1 MNIEKLE
8 ETIRELT
15 CKFEAENFIFD
26 LMLAYELPKASIAR
40 LRSGNANL
48 GKDDCDVLAKNRVC
62 YTLDKSSDLHGL
74 VDRLKSM
81 SRIKSAKP
89 RFIIVTD
96 GKTLL
101 ASDTKTDDSLES
113 LLVDLAK
120 HFDFF
125 LPWSG
130 TEKSQLRNESI
141 ADIRAAEKMGRLYDL
156 ILESNPAQTEG
167 ERHSL
172 NVFLARLLFCYFAED
187 TRIFKEDQFTKA
199 IDSHTAFDGSDLQ
212 QYLTRLFKVLAV
224 EARENLPKYLAD
236 FPYVNGGLFCE
247 EHPVPK
253 FDAKSRKIILDC
265 GSLNWRDINP
275 DIFGSMIQAVVHSN
289 ERGNLGIHYTSVL
302 NIMKVIEP
310 LFMNDLRAE
319 LQRAGSNRKKLEVL
333 LERLYRIRI
342 FDPACGSG
350 NFLIIAYKEL
360 SKLEIEIFQRIYGD
374 QKSFQFESKIQLTQ
388 FFGIEIDGFAAETAK
403 LSLWLA
409 EHQMNLAF
417 ESVFGASRPTL
428 PLQDGGHIVR
438 GNATRLAWTDVCPK
452 TGGSEIFVI
461 GNPPYLGSR
470 NQDDDQKDDM
480 KCVFA
485 KDYKSLDYVSCWF
498 LKASSYITGF
508 DASYAFVS
516 TNSICQG
523 EQVGL
528 LWPRVLA
535 NNLEIHFAHTSFK
548 WTNNAKGNAGVTVII
563 VAVRNASSAPKRIFQ
578 STRDETSE
586 NISPYLVNA
595 KTVYVHSQSSPQTE
609 VPRMNFGNMPAD
621 GGQLLFTTGEKN
633 QFLEKE
639 PKAAQYFRKLISA
652 REFLNGQERWCL
664 WLEGATQSEI
674 SKLPL
679 VVERV
684 DKLRAIREESSRP
697 QLAEIPHLFAQI
709 TQPAGQDFVL
719 IPRHSSEHRDYIPMG
734 YFDKDNVAH
743 DSCMIVCG
751 IDLAYFG
758 ILHSAIHMA
767 WIRAVAGRIKT
778 DYRYSAALCYN
789 TFPFPEV
796 NNERKTVLEECVFA
810 IFDARESHSEK
821 TLAQLYDP
829 TKMPEALRVAHAEL
843 DVAVEKCYRTKAF
856 KSDEDR
862 LQFLLERYTES
873 AGKQN
878 QGDES
883 PCQI

>member
-8 ETIRELT
+8 DKIRELT
-15 CKFEAENFIFD
+15 CKFDAENFIFD
-26 LMLAYELPKASIAR
+26 LLLAYELPKASIVR
-40 LRSGNANL
+40 LRNGNANL
-48 GKDDCDVLAKNRVC
+48 SKGDCDVLAKNRIC
-62 YTLDKSSDLHGL
+62 YTLEKSADLHGL
-74 VDRLKSM
+74 IDRLKCS

-101 ASDTKTDDSLES
+101 ASDTKTDDTLDAP
-113 LLVDLAK
+113 LANLAK

-125 LPWSG
+125 LPWAG
-130 TEKSQLRNESI
+130 MEKSQLRNESI

-156 ILESNPAQTEG
+156 ILESNPPQNEQQ
-167 ERHSL
+167 RHSL
-172 NVFLARLLFCYFAED
+172 NVFLSRLLFCYFAED
-187 TRIFKEDQFTKA
+187 TRIFEEDQFTKA
-199 IDSHTAFDGSDLQ
+199 IDSHTATDGSDLQ
-212 QYLTRLFKVLAV
+212 QYLTRLFRVLAV
-224 EARENLPKYLAD
+224 KDRELLPKFLAD

-253 FDAKSRKIILDC
+253 FDSQSRKIILDC

-310 LFMNDLRAE
+310 LFLHDLRADLE
-319 LQRAGSNRKKLEVL
+319 RAGSNRKKLEAL
-333 LERLYRIRI
+333 LERLYRMRV

-360 SKLEIEIFQRIYGD
+360 SKLEIEIFQRIYGN

-388 FFGIEIDGFAAETAK
+388 FYGIEIDGFAAETAK

-409 EHQMNLAF
+409 EHQMNIAF
-417 ESVFGASRPTL
+417 ESVFGSSRPTL
-428 PLQDGGHIVR
+428 PLHDGGLIVR
-438 GNATRLAWTDVCPK
+438 GNATRLEWTDVCPK
-452 TGGSEIFVI
+452 TDGGSIFVI

-470 NQDDDQKDDM
+470 NQNAEQKDDM
-480 KCVFA
+480 KCVFG

-498 LKASSYITGF
+498 FKASSYIEDF

-535 NNLEIHFAHTSFK
+535 KNLEIHFAHTSFK
-548 WTNNAKGNAGVTVII
+548 WTNNAKGNAGVTVIV
-563 VAVRNASSAPKRIFQ
+563 VAVRNTSSTSKRIFQ
-578 STRDETSE
+578 SARVEIAES
-586 NISPYLVNA
+586 ISPYLVNA
-595 KTVYVHSQSSPQTE
+595 KTVYVHGLNSPIAK

-621 GGQLLFTTGEKN
+621 GGQLLFTTSEKN
-633 QFLEKE
+633 QFLEKQPE
-639 PKAAQYFRKLISA
+639 AQQYFRKLISA

-664 WLEGATQSEI
+664 WLQNASEDDI

-679 VVERV
+679 VEERV
-684 DKLRAIREESSRP
+684 NKLREIREESSRP

-709 TQPAGQDFVL
+709 TQPAGEDFVL

-734 YFDKDNVAH
+734 FFDKDNVAH
-743 DSCMIVCG
+743 DSCLIVCG
-751 IDLAYFG
+751 FGLAYFG
-758 ILHSAIHMA
+758 ILHSAIHMV

-789 TFPFPEV
+789 TFPFPEI
-796 NNERKTVLEECVFA
+796 NSEQKSTLEECVFA

-829 TKMPEALRVAHAEL
+829 VKMPETLRNAHTEL
-843 DVAVEKCYRTKAF
+843 DLVVERCYRIRAF
-856 KSDEDR
+856 KSDEER
-862 LQFLLERYTES
+862 LQFLLDRYTKS
-873 AGKQN
+873 VGKT
-878 QGDES
+878 
-883 PCQI
+883 I

>member
-8 ETIRELT
+8 DKIRELT
-15 CKFEAENFIFD
+15 CKFDAENFIFD
-26 LMLAYELPKASIAR
+26 LLLAYELPKASIVR
-40 LRSGNANL
+40 LRNGNANL
-48 GKDDCDVLAKNRVC
+48 SKGDCDVLAKNRIC
-62 YTLDKSSDLHGL
+62 YTLEKSADLHGL
-74 VDRLKSM
+74 IDRLKCS

-101 ASDTKTDDSLES
+101 ASDTKTDDTLDAP
-113 LLVDLAK
+113 LANLAK

-125 LPWSG
+125 LPWAG
-130 TEKSQLRNESI
+130 MEKSQLRNESI

-156 ILESNPAQTEG
+156 ILESNPPQNEQQ
-167 ERHSL
+167 RHSL
-172 NVFLARLLFCYFAED
+172 NVFLSRLLFCYFAED
-187 TRIFKEDQFTKA
+187 TRIFEEDQFTKA
-199 IDSHTAFDGSDLQ
+199 IDSHTATDGSDLQ
-212 QYLTRLFKVLAV
+212 QYLTRLFRVLAV
-224 EARENLPKYLAD
+224 KDRELLPKFLAD

-253 FDAKSRKIILDC
+253 FDSQSRKIILDC

-310 LFMNDLRAE
+310 LFLHDLRADLE
-319 LQRAGSNRKKLEVL
+319 RAGSNRKKLEAL
-333 LERLYRIRI
+333 LERLYRMRV

-360 SKLEIEIFQRIYGD
+360 LKLEIEIFQRIYGN

-388 FFGIEIDGFAAETAK
+388 FYGIEIDGFAAETAK

-409 EHQMNLAF
+409 EHQMNIAF
-417 ESVFGASRPTL
+417 ESVFGSSRPTL
-428 PLQDGGHIVR
+428 PLHDGGLIVR
-438 GNATRLAWTDVCPK
+438 GNATRLEWTDVCPK
-452 TGGSEIFVI
+452 TDGGSIFVI

-470 NQDDDQKDDM
+470 NQNAEQKDDM
-480 KCVFA
+480 KCVFG

-498 LKASSYITGF
+498 FKASSYIEDF

-535 NNLEIHFAHTSFK
+535 KNLEIHFAHTSFK
-548 WTNNAKGNAGVTVII
+548 WTNNAKGNAGVTVIV
-563 VAVRNASSAPKRIFQ
+563 VAVRNASSTSKRIFQ
-578 STRDETSE
+578 SAREEIAES
-586 NISPYLVNA
+586 ISPYLVNA
-595 KTVYVHSQSSPQTE
+595 KTVYVHGLNSPIAK

-621 GGQLLFTTGEKN
+621 GGQLLFTTSEKN
-633 QFLEKE
+633 QFLEKQPE
-639 PKAAQYFRKLISA
+639 AQQYFRKLISA

-664 WLEGATQSEI
+664 WLQNASEDDI

-679 VVERV
+679 VEERV
-684 DKLRAIREESSRP
+684 NKLREIREESSRP

-709 TQPAGQDFVL
+709 TQPAGEDFVL
-719 IPRHSSEHRDYIPMG
+719 IPRHSSEHRNYIPMG
-734 YFDKDNVAH
+734 FFDKDNVAH
-743 DSCMIVCG
+743 DSCLIVCG
-751 IDLAYFG
+751 FGLAYFG
-758 ILHSAIHMA
+758 ILHSAIHMV

-789 TFPFPEV
+789 TFPFPEI
-796 NNERKTVLEECVFA
+796 NSEQKSTLEECVFA

-829 TKMPEALRVAHAEL
+829 VKMPETLRNAHTEL
-843 DVAVEKCYRTKAF
+843 DLVVERCYRIRAF
-856 KSDEDR
+856 KSDEER
-862 LQFLLERYTES
+862 LQFLLDRYTKS
-873 AGKQN
+873 VGKT
-878 QGDES
+878 
-883 PCQI
+883 I